1 MSKVMVFSD
10 DARKNLQ
17 SGVNKLA
24 NAVTSTLGPNGRN
37 VIIEQQMGNPTSTK
51 DGVTVAK
58 AVELEDKIENI
69 GAQLVKQ
76 ASIKTADGAGDG
88 TTTSTLL
95 ASEIYNSGIQSI
107 ADYNVTEVSRGIAKA
122 TDMVVEYLED
132 NSREI
137 TDEDQLRQVATISA
151 NNGPE
156 GGELIASSM
165 DKVGREGVVT
175 IEESR
180 TGETYLEVV
189 EGMQFNRGYK
199 SIYFVTDNN
208 SMTATLSNPQILIV
222 DKKVTAAKELLPI
235 LEACSAQNKPLLII
249 ADDID
254 GEALSTLVVNKMRGT
269 LQVVAV
275 KAPEFG
281 DRKKAIM
288 EDIATLTGG
297 QVVSP
302 EKGMRLDKFN
312 ADWLGQARKVTVG
325 KDDTTI
331 VDGKG
336 EVEAIEQRVEEI
348 KSLIDNSN
356 SPFEKETLQDRLG
369 RLIGGVAIVHVGG
382 QSELEMKEKKD
393 RVEDALHATKA
404 ALEEGIL
411 PGGGVALLNA
421 AYKLEFEGAE
431 MDFASESEAQGYDI
445 LVKAISKPLQ
455 KILSNAGF
463 SNDDIDQVALE
474 VISNENFWYGFN
486 LKKDDYVDMF
496 EEGIIDPAKVTRLAL
511 ENAASVARTM
521 LTTECII
528 SNPVE
533 QKQDQMDFNQFML
546 WERIQQDKLTQPSL
560 NGGTGFLKR
569 LVE

>member
-1 MSKVMVFSD
+1 MSKIMVFSD

-24 NAVTSTLGPNGRN
+24 DAVTSTLGPNGRN

-107 ADYNVTEVSRGIAKA
+107 ADYNVTEVSRGISKA

-151 NNGPE
+151 NNDPE
-156 GGELIASSM
+156 VGELIASSM

-208 SMTATLSNPQILIV
+208 SMTATLSNAQVLIV

-281 DRKKAIM
+281 DRKKAMM

-312 ADWLGQARKVTVG
+312 VDWLGSSRKVTVG
-325 KDDTTI
+325 KEETTI

-336 EVEAIEQRVEEI
+336 DTEAIEQRVEEI

-382 QSELEMKEKKD
+382 QSEIEMKEKKD

-421 AYKLEFEGAE
+421 AYKLELEGAE
-431 MDFASESEAQGYDI
+431 IDFGSDSEAQGYNI

-455 KILSNAGF
+455 KILTNAGF
-463 SNDDIDQVALE
+463 VEEE
-474 VISNENFWYGFN
+474 VDLIADNVMTNENFWYGFN
-486 LKKDDYVDMF
+486 IKSDEYVDMF

-533 QKQDQMDFNQFML
+533 KKQDEMDFNQFM
-546 WERIQQDKLTQPSL
+546 
-560 NGGTGFLKR
+560 
-569 LVE
+569 